1 MQSKEYERGINM
13 ENKRGRPFKQENQV
27 KVMIVLPKE
36 MIQKIDIFSNQFG
49 VPRST
54 FIKMALA
61 EKMMMLEKGIHFSNE
76 K

>member
-1 MQSKEYERGINM
+1 MKA
-13 ENKRGRPFKQENQV
+13 KRGRPSKEENQV
-27 KVMIVLPKE
+27 RVMMMLPKE
-36 MIQKIDIFSNQFG
+36 LLEKIDIFSNQFG

>member
-1 MQSKEYERGINM
+1 MKA
-13 ENKRGRPFKQENQV
+13 KRGRPSKEENQV
-27 KVMIVLPKE
+27 RVMMMLPKE
-36 MIQKIDIFSNQFG
+36 LLEKIDIFFNQFG